1 MSASILRG
9 DGSSHKG
16 AGAHFLG
23 AWEETEQTNG
33 PLRSLFQLEASP
45 AIPAGRHHSLQP
57 PPPKS
62 VTVTPCLSISL
73 LSHTGCS
80 GPLSA
85 FSALPWHRKVS
96 FCSFPQ
102 SIPTGASGLGER
114 RGFSPETTPCPGAAF
129 SAGTLPSPSPC
140 SPECLLA
147 EETEGLALLLAV
159 EALGGAELCS
169 VRVCP
174 SHREGLPVVL

>member
-1 MSASILRG
+1 MRPRQGRPRVAEVGPPCPSGSA
-9 DGSSHKG
+9 
-16 AGAHFLG
+16 
-23 AWEETEQTNG
+23 TE
-33 PLRSLFQLEASP
+33 
-45 AIPAGRHHSLQP
+45 
-57 PPPKS
+57 
-62 VTVTPCLSISL
+62 
-73 LSHTGCS
+73 
-80 GPLSA
+80 
-85 FSALPWHRKVS
+85 
-96 FCSFPQ
+96 